1 MPSTI
6 FESIK
11 NFFFPERSDNNYS
24 RRDTP
29 VERLARAHELIFKLA
44 NQIEAHAAG
53 APYPHIRQ
61 TLQGIAIQKF
71 DGAEKLQN
79 LIEKLGEKARLPVG
93 EPKTGKNHWERLNL
107 DLQDQIAMD
116 DFLFKVELKLGET
129 PEIAKMIEELRSN
142 ERLHRGILSDLVA
155 ISDPQATQT

>member
-29 VERLARAHELIFKLA
+29 VEGLTRAYELVFKLA
-44 NQIEAHAAG
+44 NQIEAHAAA

-61 TLQGIAIQKF
+61 TLQRIAFQKF
-71 DGAEKLQN
+71 GSAKKLQV
-79 LIEKLGEKARLPVG
+79 LLEKLGEKPRLPVG
-93 EPKTGKNHWERLNL
+93 ESKTGKNHWERLNL
-107 DLQDQIAMD
+107 DLQDQIALD
-116 DFLFKVELKLGET
+116 DFLFMAELKSGET
-129 PEIAKMIEELRSN
+129 PEIAKMIKELRSSQ
-142 ERLHRGILSDLVA
+142 RSHRGILSDLVGIA
-155 ISDPQATQT
+155 DPQATQT